1 MALAKYSMLLLLLL
15 LATVPAPCH
24 ATLEEDEK
32 ECADQLQNLASCVP
46 YASGSAPKPTPECCA
61 DAEKLRASQPK
72 CLCVLIVES
81 TDPSLALPINTT
93 LALHMPAACNSDAKV
108 SNCPSILKLNPSSPE
123 ARIFK
128 DASGDATASTSP
140 SSAASSSTPNSSSG
154 SSVAGPVSGGESGS
168 KMAPT
173 NGGGGLE
180 CFVGG
185 AAASLVVWSGVLFI

>member
-1 MALAKYSMLLLLLL
+1 MAMAKYSMMLLLPL
-15 LATVPAPCH
+15 LATVPAPCQ

-32 ECADQLQNLASCVP
+32 ECADQLQNLAPCVP
-46 YASGSAPKPTPECCA
+46 YVSGSAPKPTPECCA
-61 DAEKLRASQPK
+61 DAEKVRASQPK

-128 DASGDATASTSP
+128 DASGDATASTS
-140 SSAASSSTPNSSSG
+140 ASSSTPTDSASG
-154 SSVAGPVSGGESGS
+154 SASGGGSGAKTAPNNRGGRLES
-168 KMAPT
+168 
-173 NGGGGLE
+173 
-180 CFVGG
+180 FVGG
-185 AAASLVVWSGVLFI
+185 GVAVASLVVCSAVLFM

>member
-1 MALAKYSMLLLLLL
+1 MALAKSSILLLLLL
-15 LATVPAPCH
+15 LSTVPAPCP

-108 SNCPSILKLNPSSPE
+108 SNCPS
-123 ARIFK
+123 
-128 DASGDATASTSP
+128 T
-140 SSAASSSTPNSSSG
+140 
-154 SSVAGPVSGGESGS
+154 
-168 KMAPT
+168 
-173 NGGGGLE
+173 
-180 CFVGG
+180 
-185 AAASLVVWSGVLFI
+185 